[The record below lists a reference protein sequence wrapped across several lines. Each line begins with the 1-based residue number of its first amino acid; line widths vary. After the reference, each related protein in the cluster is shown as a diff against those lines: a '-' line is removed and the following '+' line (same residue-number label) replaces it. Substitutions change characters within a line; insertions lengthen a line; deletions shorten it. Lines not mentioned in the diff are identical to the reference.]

1 MCNYC
6 RHASGRREGGGRQG
20 GERGVPRG
28 AGHRGSVDRPV
39 STSLPLR
46 PRQPAAGDRGLRTV
60 DDAVQGAAGA
70 RRPRARGGDLAGRRP
85 GRGLRRLRPLDE
97 QGRRRP
103 GQEGAGDAGRG
114 PRRQAGAA
122 GEDHGLPPGPGGD
135 AGHRATGRDRGLRR
149 DPQRRPAPQ
158 ARRRRR
164 LADGP
169 RGHRGDLP
177 TPEGKWFGLTRYSHL
192 ITDENR
198 KWWTLGAMCFALF
211 MIMLDNTVVH
221 VALPSI
227 QKDLGA
233 SISGLEWTINGY
245 TLSFAVLLATGGRL
259 GDIFGR
265 RLMVM
270 IGVVIF
276 AVSSATGGFAPNEPP
291 LGLSRVVQG
300 VGAALMMPG
309 TLSIIT
315 DAFPAHERGKAMG
328 TWAGVSALALAV
340 GPVLGGFL
348 TEHVSWRAIFYVN
361 IPVAVGAIIATLFA
375 VRESRDTSV
384 GREVDYAGVAVLTVG
399 LTSLVLALVEGN
411 SWGWGS
417 AEIVGLLA
425 LAALALPAF
434 VFVENR
440 VKAPMVQFDLLS
452 DRNFLAAVCVAM
464 IISFGMLGVFFFLA
478 LYMQDILG
486 YTPLEAGIR
495 FLPST
500 LMIVGV
506 APVAG
511 RLSDRFGPRWLIA
524 IGLTIVAASLFSFSR
539 IAVDSTYLDL
549 LPGFMLL
556 GIGIAMTMSPMTSA
570 AMNAV
575 PVQKAGI
582 ASGVLSMFRMVG
594 GSLGVAVTGAIF
606 QGLVTSKL
614 GSLLSGSGVT
624 AAQRD
629 AVSEQLGGGSVTKV
643 PGLTAARA
651 KEVTTAG
658 SEAFV
663 YALGHA
669 MTVSAFVALLGA
681 AIGATAI
688 RAKAK
693 GHTSLE
699 AATAEANPGG
709 EALAT
714 EEAREA
720 AQLA

>member
-1 MCNYC
+1 L
-6 RHASGRREGGGRQG
+6 
-20 GERGVPRG
+20 
-28 AGHRGSVDRPV
+28 
-39 STSLPLR
+39 T
-46 PRQPAAGDRGLRTV
+46 
-60 DDAVQGAAGA
+60 
-70 RRPRARGGDLAGRRP
+70 
-85 GRGLRRLRPLDE
+85 
-97 QGRRRP
+97 
-103 GQEGAGDAGRG
+103 
-114 PRRQAGAA
+114 
-122 GEDHGLPPGPGGD
+122 
-135 AGHRATGRDRGLRR
+135 
-149 DPQRRPAPQ
+149 
-158 ARRRRR
+158 
-164 LADGP
+164 
-169 RGHRGDLP
+169 
-177 TPEGKWFGLTRYSHL
+177 TRYSHL

-211 MIMLDNTVVH
+211 MIMLDNTIVN

-265 RLMVM
+265 RLMFMV
-270 IGVVIF
+270 GVVIF
-276 AVSSATGGFAPNEPP
+276 ALSSATAGFAPNETA
-291 LGLSRVVQG
+291 LVLSRVVQG

-361 IPVAVGAIIATLFA
+361 IPVAIGAIVATLFA

-417 AEIVGLLA
+417 AEIIGLLA

-452 DRNFLAAVCVAM
+452 DRNFLASVCVAM

-486 YTPLEAGIR
+486 YTPLEAGVR

-524 IGLTIVAASLFSFSR
+524 IGLTIVAGSLFSFSR

-606 QGLVTSKL
+606 QGLVSSKL
-614 GSLLSGSGVT
+614 DSLLSGSGVSG
-624 AAQRD
+624 AQRE
-629 AVSEQLGGGSVTKV
+629 AVSEQLGGGSVQKV
-643 PGLTAARA
+643 PGLSAGQA
-651 KEVTTAG
+651 KEVASAG

-663 YALGHA
+663 YALAHA
-669 MTVSAFVALLGA
+669 MTVSGFVALLGA
-681 AIGATAI
+681 VIGATAI

-693 GHTSLE
+693 GHTSIE

-709 EALAT
+709 EAIAAK
-714 EEAREA
+714 EAQEA

>member
-1 MCNYC
+1 
-6 RHASGRREGGGRQG
+6 
-20 GERGVPRG
+20 
-28 AGHRGSVDRPV
+28 
-39 STSLPLR
+39 
-46 PRQPAAGDRGLRTV
+46 
-60 DDAVQGAAGA
+60 
-70 RRPRARGGDLAGRRP
+70 
-85 GRGLRRLRPLDE
+85 
-97 QGRRRP
+97 
-103 GQEGAGDAGRG
+103 
-114 PRRQAGAA
+114 
-122 GEDHGLPPGPGGD
+122 
-135 AGHRATGRDRGLRR
+135 
-149 DPQRRPAPQ
+149 
-158 ARRRRR
+158 
-164 LADGP
+164 
-169 RGHRGDLP
+169 
-177 TPEGKWFGLTRYSHL
+177 
-192 ITDENR
+192 
-198 KWWTLGAMCFALF
+198 MCFALF
-211 MIMLDNTVVH
+211 MIMLDNTIVN

-227 QKDLGA
+227 QQDLGA

-245 TLSFAVLLATGGRL
+245 ALSFAVLLATGGRL

-265 RLMVM
+265 RLMFM
-270 IGVVIF
+270 AGVVIF
-276 AVSSATGGFAPNEPP
+276 ALSSATAGFAPDETA
-291 LGLSRVVQG
+291 LVVSRVVQG

-361 IPVAVGAIIATLFA
+361 IPVAIGAVIATLFA

-399 LTSLVLALVEGN
+399 LTALVLALVEGN

-417 AEIVGLLA
+417 AEVIGLLA

-452 DRNFLAAVCVAM
+452 DRNFLASVCVAM

-486 YTPLEAGIR
+486 YSPLEAGVR

-500 LMIVGV
+500 LMIVGG

-511 RLSDRFGPRWLIA
+511 RRSCAFGPRVLRACWSPVAGRSPARLGPRWWIA
-524 IGLTIVAASLFSFSR
+524 IGLTIFAASLFSFSR

-606 QGLVTSKL
+606 QGLVSSKL
-614 GSLLSGSGVT
+614 DSLLSGSGVSS
-624 AAQRD
+624 AQRD
-629 AVSEQLGGGSVTKV
+629 AVSEQLGGGSVAKV
-643 PGLTAARA
+643 PGLSAAQAR
-651 KEVTTAG
+651 EVTTAG
-658 SEAFV
+658 GEAFV

-669 MTVSAFVALLGA
+669 MTVSGC
-681 AIGATAI
+681 
-688 RAKAK
+688 
-693 GHTSLE
+693 
-699 AATAEANPGG
+699 
-709 EALAT
+709 
-714 EEAREA
+714 
-720 AQLA
+720 